1 MKTIFSADSDRFYKD
16 GNGFVYKKTK
26 TTKFTINVKCNNIN
40 CNSNGKLEIET
51 LAIRHVSDHLP
62 ICVKPCEHSIRI
74 IELEEEIRQKSTA
87 PEYSRMSGLL
97 IYKEVVKKYDG
108 MLIPIDFKAKILL
121 SIRNHRK
128 YMKTKQ
134 KDQHIV
140 HSKSQDKPSSV
151 NQKLH
156 MYFF

>member
-1 MKTIFSADSDRFYKD
+1 
-16 GNGFVYKKTK
+16 
-26 TTKFTINVKCNNIN
+26 
-40 CNSNGKLEIET
+40 
-51 LAIRHVSDHLP
+51 
-62 ICVKPCEHSIRI
+62 
-74 IELEEEIRQKSTA
+74 
-87 PEYSRMSGLL
+87 MSGLL